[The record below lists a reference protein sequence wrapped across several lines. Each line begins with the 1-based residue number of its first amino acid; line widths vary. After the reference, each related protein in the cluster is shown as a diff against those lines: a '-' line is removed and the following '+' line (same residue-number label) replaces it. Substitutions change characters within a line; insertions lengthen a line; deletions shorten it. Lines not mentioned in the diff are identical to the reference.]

1 MMSTR
6 MFQPRELKL
15 LVMVQPPTVFYKDQ
29 ARQSKFFTIIVVLV
43 DEKNKIVNGL
53 KVPLNIK
60 VTYETGEEI
69 TNAKAKTPVFIL
81 NTKCNYEIGEDG
93 FGELLIRLNQV
104 TKNHNDKKFVV
115 QIEADKKYLE
125 GVSVEPSTSQPIDV
139 RSKRNRNNRGNR
151 KRKIEID
158 ADKLKALASWSAYA
172 YTTLKEISTFEE
184 IFDDISFK
192 KLRIALDGYQQSVYP
207 LISLKYEDTP
217 DPQST
222 PHRRKRQRRAA
233 ATSSSSSSTQVDRAP
248 KIPRKHAP
256 ETNLSPSL
264 DNCWHISD
272 FQSSL
277 SL

>member
-1 MMSTR
+1 MYQDTR
-6 MFQPRELKL
+6 RKLKL
-15 LVMVQPPTVFYKDQ
+15 SICIQPPPIWYKDQ
-29 ARQSKFFTIIVVLV
+29 AHQPKYFNVKVKLLDERKMIVRNMPVP
-43 DEKNKIVNGL
+43 L
-53 KVPLNIK
+53 KVKLK
-60 VTYETGEEI
+60 YDSGENLSEAR
-69 TNAKAKTPVFIL
+69 TKAIMTVKSDCTS
-81 NTKCNYEIGEDG
+81 KIGDDG
-93 FGELLIRLNQV
+93 FGDLKIRIDSV
-104 TKNHNDKKFVV
+104 TKNHDKKKFMVL
-115 QIEADKKYLE
+115 IEADKKYLE